1 MKITKQRL
9 KEIIKEELGNLQE
22 ELNED
27 PLDRLTGLIEILR
40 DPTSL
45 FRERIDSRVA
55 EDLARELEEIAV
67 TLKEEETS
75 FDF

>member
-9 KEIIKEELGNLQE
+9 KEIIKEELGNLPE
-22 ELNED
+22 DLNED

-55 EDLARELEEIAV
+55 EDLARELEEIAA
-67 TLKEEETS
+67 TLKEETS